1 MECPPRIEKGVVLV
15 AMRKQISPDPWSL
28 RASHGAGEIS
38 RIASEEIDERRLKH
52 RYSRVSDP
60 GGLEPHLGDLAQS
73 ASVMQERRLLQD
85 VSCDIATLL
94 QPHGAGAAEMDSD
107 QHARERVL
115 VRRIEHV
122 VVGTRQCGIG
132 TGAGRSC

>member
-1 MECPPRIEKGVVLV
+1 VECPPRIEKGVVLV

-73 ASVMQERRLLQD
+73 ASVVMQERRLLKD
-85 VSCDIATLL
+85 VSGDIATLL
-94 QPHGAGAAEMDSD
+94 QTHGAGAAEMDSD
-107 QHARERVL
+107 QHARKRVL
-115 VRRIEHV
+115 ARRIEHAV
-122 VVGTRQCGIG
+122 V
-132 TGAGRSC
+132 